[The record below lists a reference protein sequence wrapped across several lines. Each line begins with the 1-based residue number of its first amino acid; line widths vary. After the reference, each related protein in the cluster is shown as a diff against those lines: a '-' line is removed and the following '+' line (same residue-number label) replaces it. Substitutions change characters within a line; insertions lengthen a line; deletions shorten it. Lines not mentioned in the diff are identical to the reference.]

1 MAEDQAP
8 TPARGPLAT
17 ADDVM
22 DALREVID
30 PELGLD
36 VVSLGLVYGVEVDDD
51 GEATVRMTLTS
62 PYCPLGPMLES
73 QVHAATQFLP
83 GIQGVKVDLVW
94 DPPWAPH
101 TMASDEVKLELG
113 LF

>member
-1 MAEDQAP
+1 MASARRRGRVAEDQAP

-36 VVSLGLVYGVEVDDD
+36 VVSL
-51 GEATVRMTLTS
+51 
-62 PYCPLGPMLES
+62 
-73 QVHAATQFLP
+73 
-83 GIQGVKVDLVW
+83 
-94 DPPWAPH
+94 
-101 TMASDEVKLELG
+101 
-113 LF
+113 